1 MLVETE
7 QLTKSYGDIHA
18 LADCSLCV
26 ERGEIFGLLGPNGAG
41 KTTLIRTLMGY
52 LRPTSGSA
60 RINGL
65 DCYLRRVEVHRLVS
79 YLPADAHLFGNM
91 KGRDVLRFFMEM
103 REGGKLEQSLAL
115 AKRLELDV
123 SRRVATMSTGMR
135 QKLALVVCLAPDVPL
150 LILDEPTANLDPT
163 VRREIMTLVSEAKAA
178 GRTVIF
184 SSHVLSEVDEVTD
197 RVAILRAGR
206 IVHMQT
212 MSQLRQRHRITAQLH
227 GELPEAPEALKNELI
242 ISHHENGKL
251 TIETGEELSALL
263 GWLSQLPLSQIKIE
277 PVGLSAVYDQFH
289 REVAS

>member
-18 LADCSLCV
+18 LADCSLSV

-103 REGGKLEQSLAL
+103 RKGEGLEHSLAL

-150 LILDEPTANLDPT
+150 LILDEPTANLDPS
-163 VRREIMTLVSEAKAA
+163 VRREIMTLVSEAKSN

-197 RVAILRAGR
+197 RVAILRGGR
-206 IVHMQT
+206 VVHTQT

-227 GELPEAPEALKNELI
+227 GKLPEAPEALRNELL
-242 ISHHENGKL
+242 ISHHENGEL

>member
-18 LADCSLCV
+18 LADCSLSV

-79 YLPADAHLFGNM
+79 YLPADAHLFGNL

-103 REGGKLEQSLAL
+103 RKGEGLEHSLAL

-150 LILDEPTANLDPT
+150 LILDEPTANLDPS
-163 VRREIMTLVSEAKAA
+163 VRREIMTLVSEAKSN

-197 RVAILRAGR
+197 RVAILRGGR
-206 IVHMQT
+206 VVHTQT

-227 GELPEAPEALKNELI
+227 GKLPEAPEALRNELL
-242 ISHHENGKL
+242 ISHHENGEL